1 LIELNAT
8 SVGTAANILSLIN
21 LLGDSSITP
30 TSQWASFP
38 QNFSALLTEMMGPAA
53 GQYPGGTD
61 VTPAQ
66 VANVTQTPVPSA
78 AQPAQLAT
86 LSGPESVNKP
96 DDSSAVTATD
106 STSSGLPLQPVQW
119 AMASTKPNFGEREE
133 SIAAA
138 VHDSAALADSTKD
151 SRPQTVPTAA
161 ATLSNPLPL
170 PREPQ
175 QDVVKQAITRPTTKT
190 SLPWQLGQV
199 ANLVAAP
206 EPKDLNL
213 AGRKQLVV
221 GMLNYGTFCVDSNE
235 GTASQAAPAG
245 KTTVSDPVS
254 LPSGLQPPS
263 VDQAVAA
270 DPTITVAS
278 EPSVENGADL
288 EKSAVRTVSERT
300 ASSDSTRDAW
310 PLAAPTIAELVQ
322 DHLGP
327 KIASAKEPVQTAK
340 GALSSVAE
348 SVQSPNLSPEP
359 IPDAPV
365 LNTVQT
371 GETSKTR
378 SPENSVSGNKAAPA
392 NNFDAS
398 LLHFPVSPLTF
409 TPAVADDKTA
419 KLDQPQVEPQQVFQ
433 RANPELERAF
443 ADVKSFELTVQPEA
457 PPASAV
463 PIGQPASNLQDQPSK
478 AVIVTTDPVK
488 NLTQQQLPPRIVPV
502 LKVMPEAK
510 AAGRSKP
517 SATSEKDVI
526 AALPATQISD
536 LVRPVER
543 ADQVLAAHTI
553 EIPNVPHLPV
563 VRIVAMQVGEADSE
577 VTIRIQQRD
586 GNLTLQLNAE
596 NDRLH
601 QNLQSSV
608 GSLAQALNLEN
619 VPVSGIEVSRKSLTD
634 RVRRMK
640 ETH

>member
-38 QNFSALLTEMMGPAA
+38 QNFSALLTELMGPAA
-53 GQYPGGTD
+53 GQYPGGPD

-66 VANVTQTPVPSA
+66 VANVPQTPVPSA
-78 AQPAQLAT
+78 APLLVYERTFLVDPIEHARAQ
-86 LSGPESVNKP
+86 SPGPEPKP
-96 DDSSAVTATD
+96 TFR
-106 STSSGLPLQPVQW
+106 GKPLTPEV
-119 AMASTKPNFGEREE
+119 TKPAIVVASPSQALNFGEREE
-133 SIAAA
+133 SIAAV
-138 VHDSAALADSTKD
+138 VHDGAALVDSTKD
-151 SRPQTVPTAA
+151 SRPQTLPIAA

-170 PREPQ
+170 PLEPQ
-175 QDVVKQAITRPTTKT
+175 QDVVKQTITRPNTNL

-199 ANLVAAP
+199 ANPVVAP
-206 EPKDLNL
+206 ELKDLTL

-221 GMLNYGTFCVDSNE
+221 GMLNDGTLWEDSNE

-245 KTTVSDPVS
+245 KATVSDPV
-254 LPSGLQPPS
+254 LFPSGSQQPS
-263 VDQAVAA
+263 VDQAEAA
-270 DPTITVAS
+270 DPTVMVAS
-278 EPSVENGADL
+278 EPSVENGA
-288 EKSAVRTVSERT
+288 SA
-300 ASSDSTRDAW
+300 DSTRDAW
-310 PLAAPTIAELVQ
+310 PLTAPTITEPVQ
-322 DHLGP
+322 DRFEP
-327 KIASAKEPVQTAK
+327 EIASAKEPVQTAK

-365 LNTVQT
+365 LRAVQT
-371 GETSKTR
+371 AETSKTVVA
-378 SPENSVSGNKAAPA
+378 ENSVSGNKATPA
-392 NNFDAS
+392 KNFDAP
-398 LLHFPVSPLTF
+398 LVPFLHFPVSPLTF
-409 TPAVADDKTA
+409 TPAEADDKTA
-419 KLDQPQVEPQQVFQ
+419 KLDQPQVEPVQVFQ
-433 RANPELERAF
+433 RANPELARAF

-457 PPASAV
+457 SPASAV
-463 PIGQPASNLQDQPSK
+463 SIGQPASSLQDQPSK
-478 AVIVTTDPVK
+478 TAIVTTDPVK

-517 SATSEKDVI
+517 GATSEKDVI
-526 AALPATQISD
+526 AALPATQITD

-543 ADQVLAAHTI
+543 ADQVPAAHTI
-553 EIPNVPHLPV
+553 EIPNIPHLPV

-586 GNLTLQLNAE
+586 GNLTLQLNTE